1 MKKATFIAAIIIIAA
16 FFLFGSAVGGME
28 YGDASTTET
37 VIRIVLGIIFASIG
51 IVLGKKADCE
61 EG

>member
-1 MKKATFIAAIIIIAA
+1 MKKTAFIAAIIILAA

-28 YGDASTTET
+28 YGDASATET
-37 VIRIVLGIIFASIG
+37 VIRIVLGIIFASTG
-51 IVLGKKADCE
+51 IVLGKMADCE